1 MADVKEIKVPDIGD
15 FDAVDVIDVLVSPGD
30 SVAEEDGL
38 ITLESEKASMD
49 VPSPLAGTVREVKVS
64 AGDQVKQGDV
74 IVLLEAAAGSG
85 EDEAAETP
93 EESEEDSEKA
103 AGEEAGSAKEEAP
116 AEDETPARKGAEPA
130 ETPAAAE
137 ESPKPTEQTRWAR
150 PIDEPVDEEAFARVY
165 ASPSVRRF
173 ARELGVDLSRVEGSG
188 RQGRILRED
197 VQNYVQRRLAGLRR
211 APAVAG
217 AGAAAVELP
226 EIDFSQWGE
235 VETEELGK
243 IQKLTGRNV
252 HRSWI
257 TIPHVTQH
265 DHADITEL
273 EAFRK
278 AQKDE
283 APRAMRE
290 AGVKMTLIPFL
301 IQAVVAG
308 LKEFPRFNASLAPD
322 GERLVRKKYFHVG
335 IAVDTPNG
343 LVVPVVRDADQKGLW
358 ELAEEVGDLA
368 ARARERKLK
377 TEEMQGG
384 CFSISSLGG
393 IGGTAFTPIVNW
405 PEVAILGVSRAEM
418 RPRWT
423 GEGFEPRLMLPLSL
437 SYDHRV
443 IDGAAAVRFTR
454 FLAGV
459 LEDLRRLLL

>member
-49 VPSPLAGTVREVKVS
+49 VPSPLAGTVKEVKVS

-74 IVLLEAAAGSG
+74 IVLLEVAAGSG
-85 EDEAAETP
+85 EA
-93 EESEEDSEKA
+93 
-103 AGEEAGSAKEEAP
+103 EEATEK
-116 AEDETPARKGAEPA
+116 
-130 ETPAAAE
+130 AAAE
-137 ESPKPTEQTRWAR
+137 EDGPEKQEARGGGICRGRDAGAEGGAARGDAGSEGGASERSHEPTRWAR
-150 PIDEPVDEEAFARVY
+150 PLDEAVDEEAFARAY

-197 VQNYVQRRLAGLRR
+197 VQQYVQRRLSALRR
-211 APAVAG
+211 PGA
-217 AGAAAVELP
+217 AGAAGGVEVAVELP

-243 IQKLTGRNV
+243 IQRLTGRNV

-283 APRAMRE
+283 APEAIKA

-301 IQAVVAG
+301 IKAVVAG
-308 LKEFPRFNASLAPD
+308 LKELPRFNASLSPD
-322 GERLVRKKYFHVG
+322 GERLVLKKYFHVG

-343 LVVPVVRDADQKGLW
+343 LVVPVVRDADRKGLW

-377 TEEMQGG
+377 TDEMQGG

-405 PEVAILGVSRAEM
+405 PEVAILGVSRAER
-418 RPRWT
+418 RPRWS
-423 GEGFEPRLMLPLSL
+423 GEGFEPRLMVPLSL

>member
-49 VPSPLAGTVREVKVS
+49 VPSPLAGTVKEVKVS

-74 IVLLEAAAGSG
+74 IVLLEVAAGSG
-85 EDEAAETP
+85 EAEEAA
-93 EESEEDSEKA
+93 EKA
-103 AGEEAGSAKEEAP
+103 AGEEAGPEKQETQEEAP
-116 AEDETPARKGAEPA
+116 ADEETPARKEAQAE
-130 ETPAAAE
+130 ETPAAEEVPPKTAE
-137 ESPKPTEQTRWAR
+137 PTRWAR
-150 PIDEPVDEEAFARVY
+150 PLDEPADEEGFARAY

-197 VQNYVQRRLAGLRR
+197 VQAYVKRRLAELRR
-211 APAVAG
+211 APAAAG
-217 AGAAAVELP
+217 AGGAAVELP
-226 EIDFSQWGE
+226 EIDFSRWGE

-243 IQKLTGRNV
+243 IQRLTGRNV

-265 DHADITEL
+265 DHADITAL

-283 APRAMRE
+283 APPAIKE

-301 IQAVVAG
+301 IKAVVAG
-308 LKEFPRFNASLAPD
+308 LKELPRFNASLSPD

-343 LVVPVVRDADQKGLW
+343 LVVPVVRDADKKGLW

-377 TEEMQGG
+377 TDEMEGG

-418 RPRWT
+418 RPRWN